1 MSTLKRKSSTKSLSK
16 KKNHHN
22 ILFFESLSANERE
35 CLYCFFNLYPNGRIS
50 TGLPPES
57 ALVQFLNIYLTSG
70 NIKKKISSHIKKKK
84 KAKVINSLAEGL
96 FFSLSSSFDP
106 MTINHKFGDIVTSF
120 FFGNSNDE
128 KIMKKNSTQFDN
140 CGHDYLNTFSKK
152 LFSVINK
159 SPFIK
164 QGTILYHAY
173 LSPPNFKNEF
183 SINDNLSFLEYGFN
197 DCCQSLLTIH
207 KLKELL
213 TNPKDSF
220 YKNLENQQLLFRNKN
235 YIIPKYYSDKQKFII
250 FKFIPQCQ
258 IRAFE
263 MDLSIINKYDLY
275 QPNEAFMYPIPTTL
289 ILPGYKYILNSI
301 DEQDNQIIYTIH
313 LFKKSQGNKL
323 RCLNNKNE
331 HLLD

>member
-22 ILFFESLSANERE
+22 ILFFESLSANEQE

-57 ALVQFLNIYLTSG
+57 ALLQFLNIYLTSG

-84 KAKVINSLAEGL
+84 KAKAINSLAEGL
-96 FFSLSSSFDP
+96 FFSLGSGFNP
-106 MTINHKFGDIVTSF
+106 ITISHKISDGITSY
-120 FFGNSNDE
+120 FFGNSNEE

>member
-1 MSTLKRKSSTKSLSK
+1 
-16 KKNHHN
+16 
-22 ILFFESLSANERE
+22 
-35 CLYCFFNLYPNGRIS
+35 
-50 TGLPPES
+50 
-57 ALVQFLNIYLTSG
+57 
-70 NIKKKISSHIKKKK
+70 
-84 KAKVINSLAEGL
+84 
-96 FFSLSSSFDP
+96 
-106 MTINHKFGDIVTSF
+106 MTISHKFADSVTSY

-128 KIMKKNSTQFDN
+128 KALRNISNHDN
-140 CGHDYLNTFSKK
+140 CGHDYLNDFSKK

-197 DCCQSLLTIH
+197 VCCQSLLTIH
-207 KLKELL
+207 KLKALL

-220 YKNLENQQLLFRNKN
+220 YKDLKNQQLLFRNKN
-235 YIIPKYYSDKQKFII
+235 YILPKNYSDKQKFVI

-263 MDLSIINKYDLY
+263 MDLSIINKYHLY
-275 QPNEAFMYPIPTTL
+275 QPKEALKYPVPTTL
-289 ILPGYKYILNSI
+289 ILPGYKYILKSI
-301 DEQDNQIIYTIH
+301 DEQDDQIIYTIH
-313 LFKKSQGNKL
+313 LSKKSQGNKL
-323 RCLNNKNE
+323 RCLNKEKNE

>member
-1 MSTLKRKSSTKSLSK
+1 MSTLKRRSSTKSLSK
-16 KKNHHN
+16 KKKNDN
-22 ILFFESLSANERE
+22 VLFFDSLSTNEKE
-35 CLYCFFNLYPNGRIS
+35 CLYCFFNLWPQGRI
-50 TGLPPES
+50 TAELPPKS
-57 ALVQFLNIYLTSG
+57 LLIQFLNIYLTSG
-70 NIKKKISSHIKKKK
+70 NIKQKISSTLKKKEK
-84 KAKVINSLAEGL
+84 EKAINTLSQL
-96 FFSLSSSFDP
+96 FFSLSSGFDP
-106 MTINHKFGDIVTSF
+106 MTISHKFGDIVTSF
-120 FFGNSNDE
+120 FFENSKDE

-140 CGHDYLNTFSKK
+140 CGHDYLNAFSKK

-164 QGTILYHAY
+164 QGTILYHGY

-183 SINDNLSFLEYGFN
+183 SINNNLTFLEYGFN

-235 YIIPKYYSDKQKFII
+235 YILPKHYSVQQKFII

-263 MDLSIINKYDLY
+263 MDLSIINKYHLY
-275 QPNEAFMYPIPTTL
+275 QPKEAFMYPIPTTL
-289 ILPGYKYILNSI
+289 ILPGYKYILKSI
-301 DEQDNQIIYTIH
+301 DEQDDQIVYTIH